1 MQRAEKAELKTG
13 KVRGHRPIMA
23 VASSSAYVVTTCTT
37 VPIRIAVGLDR
48 SFPYTSRPRL
58 TANFILL
65 RLLYTLTMYLLTPVI
80 LYRLAA
86 RGLRYRRYLSR
97 WKERFGFFPS
107 PGFNNSSWVHA
118 VSVGE
123 VNAAVP
129 LIEALIRR
137 YPDAPMVVTTVT
149 PTGSE
154 RVQNLFGDRVFHVYL
169 PYDLPASVK
178 RFLNRIRPRFAVI
191 METEIWPN
199 LFVTCRERAIPIVVT
214 NARLSERS
222 LKGYGPVR
230 PLARRAIRCASF
242 VAAQSP
248 IDAERLRLLGA
259 AVSRLAVIG
268 NLKFDMPV
276 PDTLFDSANQLRESW
291 GAKRPVWIAA
301 STHEGEELPVLKAHS
316 AVLKR
321 YPDALLLIAPRH
333 PERFKPLVGVCR
345 SLGFST
351 RVRSEDVLADEHCQ
365 CFVVDT
371 MGELLQFYACADI
384 AFVGGSLEPIGGHNL
399 LEPAAL
405 GKPVIVGPHT
415 FNTEEIADSL
425 IAAKAVLRVADEIEL
440 GQDLIR
446 LFTHANDREAMGQ
459 AAQAV
464 IERERGAVE
473 RTVRIVEQVLESAES
488 GKENRE

>member
-1 MQRAEKAELKTG
+1 M
-13 KVRGHRPIMA
+13 
-23 VASSSAYVVTTCTT
+23 
-37 VPIRIAVGLDR
+37 
-48 SFPYTSRPRL
+48 
-58 TANFILL
+58 L

-97 WKERFGFFPS
+97 WKERFGFFPA
-107 PGFNNSSWVHA
+107 PGFENSSWVHA

-129 LIEALIRR
+129 LIEALMRR

-154 RVQNLFGDRVFHVYL
+154 RVQKLFGERVFHVYL

-178 RFLNRIRPRFAVI
+178 RFLDRIRPRFAVI

-199 LFVTCRERAIPIVVT
+199 LFITCRERAIPIVVT

-222 LKGYGPVR
+222 LRGYGPVR

-248 IDAERLRLLGA
+248 LDAERLRALGA

-276 PDTLFDSANQLRESW
+276 PASLADSGEQLRRGW
-291 GAKRPVWIAA
+291 GRRRPVWIAA
-301 STHEGEELPVLKAHS
+301 STHEGEEMPVLKAHT
-316 AVLKR
+316 AILQR

-333 PERFKPLVGVCR
+333 PERFRPVVGACR
-345 SLGFST
+345 SLGFTT
-351 RVRSEDVLADEHCQ
+351 RTRSEDEVADERCQ

-371 MGELLQFYACADI
+371 MGELLHFYAAADI

-415 FNTEEIADSL
+415 FNTEEVAASL
-425 IAAKAVLRVADEIEL
+425 IEAEAVLRVENAEQL
-440 GQDLIR
+440 GAAVIR
-446 LFTHANDREAMGQ
+446 LLTREDQRHAMGR

-464 IERERGAVE
+464 LERERGAVE
-473 RTVRIVEQVLESAES
+473 RTLRIVEQVLEKQA
-488 GKENRE
+488 

>member
-1 MQRAEKAELKTG
+1 M
-13 KVRGHRPIMA
+13 
-23 VASSSAYVVTTCTT
+23 
-37 VPIRIAVGLDR
+37 
-48 SFPYTSRPRL
+48 
-58 TANFILL
+58 L

-107 PGFNNSSWVHA
+107 PRFTNSSWVHA

-137 YPDAPMVVTTVT
+137 FPDSPMVVTTVT

-154 RVQNLFGDRVFHVYL
+154 RVQQLFGERIFHVYL

-178 RFLNRIRPRFAVI
+178 RFLDRIKPRFAVI

-199 LFVTCRERAIPIVVT
+199 LFVTCRERSIPIVVT
-214 NARLSERS
+214 NARLSKRS

-230 PLARRAIRCASF
+230 PLARRAIRCANF

-248 IDAERLRLLGA
+248 VDAERLRLLGA
-259 AVSRLAVIG
+259 AVTRLAVIG
-268 NLKFDMPV
+268 NLKFDMTIP
-276 PDTLFDSANQLRESW
+276 PDLADSTRKMRESW
-291 GAKRPVWIAA
+291 GVKRPVWIAA

-316 AVLKR
+316 AVLQR

-333 PERFKPLVGVCR
+333 PERFKPIVGVCR

-351 RVRSEDVLADEHCQ
+351 RVRSEDVLADESCQ
-365 CFVVDT
+365 CFVIDS
-371 MGELLQFYACADI
+371 MGELLQFYACADV

-425 IAAKAVLRVADEIEL
+425 IAAKAVLRVADETEL
-440 GQDLIR
+440 GADLIR
-446 LFTHANDREAMGQ
+446 LFTHAGERQAMGQ

-473 RTVRIVEQVLESAES
+473 RTVRILEQVLGEAGGGS
-488 GKENRE
+488 GE

>member
-1 MQRAEKAELKTG
+1 MREVIVQLWRPALILPMPRR
-13 KVRGHRPIMA
+13 VFILRGL
-23 VASSSAYVVTTCTT
+23 V
-37 VPIRIAVGLDR
+37 
-48 SFPYTSRPRL
+48 RPRIL
-58 TANFILL
+58 PLL
-65 RLLYTLTMYLLTPVI
+65 RLLYTLTMYLMTPVI
-80 LYRLAA
+80 LYRLTV

-97 WKERFGFFPS
+97 WKERFGFFPA
-107 PGFNNSSWVHA
+107 PGFNKSSWVHA

-129 LIEALIRR
+129 LIEALMQR
-137 YPDAPMVVTTVT
+137 YPESPMVVTTVT

-154 RVQNLFGDRVFHVYL
+154 RVQKLFGDRVFHVYL

-178 RFLNRIRPRFAVI
+178 RFLDRIRPRFAVV

-199 LFVTCRERAIPIVVT
+199 LFITCRERSIPIVVT

-248 IDAERLRLLGA
+248 VDAERLVALGA
-259 AVSRLAVIG
+259 AVNRLAVIG

-276 PDTLFDSANQLRESW
+276 PVSLIESGVALRGSW
-291 GAKRPVWIAA
+291 GARRPVWIAA

-333 PERFKPLVGVCR
+333 PERFRPVVGACR
-345 SLGFST
+345 ALGFST
-351 RVRSEDVLADEHCQ
+351 RVRSEDDLADERCQ
-365 CFVVDT
+365 CFVIDT
-371 MGELLQFYACADI
+371 MGELLQFYAASDI

-415 FNTEEIADSL
+415 FNTEEVAASL
-425 IAAKAVLRVADEIEL
+425 IEAKAVLRVANEVEL
-440 GQDLIR
+440 GAALIR
-446 LFTHANDREAMGQ
+446 LFAHDQEYAAMGQ
-459 AAQAV
+459 AARAV
-464 IERERGAVE
+464 LERERGAVA
-473 RTVRIVEQVLESAES
+473 RTVQIVEQVMEGRES
-488 GKENRE
+488 GIGNRE

>member
-1 MQRAEKAELKTG
+1 M
-13 KVRGHRPIMA
+13 
-23 VASSSAYVVTTCTT
+23 
-37 VPIRIAVGLDR
+37 
-48 SFPYTSRPRL
+48 
-58 TANFILL
+58 L
-65 RLLYTLTMYLLTPVI
+65 RLLYTLTMYLMTPVI
-80 LYRLAA
+80 LYRLTV

-97 WKERFGFFPS
+97 WKERFGFFPV
-107 PGFNNSSWVHA
+107 PGFDNSSWVHA

-129 LIEALIRR
+129 LIEALIQR
-137 YPDAPMVVTTVT
+137 YPESPMVVTTVT

-154 RVQNLFGDRVFHVYL
+154 RVQKLFGDRVFHVYL

-178 RFLNRIRPRFAVI
+178 RFLDRIQPRFAVV

-199 LFVTCRERAIPIVVT
+199 LFVICRERGIPIVVT

-248 IDAERLRLLGA
+248 IDAERLRALGA
-259 AVSRLAVIG
+259 AVTRLAVIG

-276 PDTLFDSANQLRESW
+276 PASLIEGGAALRGSW
-291 GAKRPVWIAA
+291 GVRRPVWIAA
-301 STHEGEELPVLKAHS
+301 STHEGEELSVLKAHS
-316 AVLKR
+316 AVLQR
-321 YPDALLLIAPRH
+321 FPDALLLIAPRH
-333 PERFKPLVGVCR
+333 PERFRPVVGACR
-345 SLGFST
+345 ALGFST
-351 RVRSEDVLADEHCQ
+351 RVRSEDVSADDHCQ
-365 CFVVDT
+365 CFIIDT
-371 MGELLQFYACADI
+371 MGELLQFYAASDI

-415 FNTEEIADSL
+415 FNTEEVAASL
-425 IAAKAVLRVADEIEL
+425 IEAKAVLRVADEIEL
-440 GQDLIR
+440 GAAVIR
-446 LFTHANDREAMGQ
+446 LFAHEQEGAAMGQ

-464 IERERGAVE
+464 LERERGAVA
-473 RTVRIVEQVLESAES
+473 RTVQIVEQVVA
-488 GKENRE
+488 GQPVKI

>member
-1 MQRAEKAELKTG
+1 M
-13 KVRGHRPIMA
+13 
-23 VASSSAYVVTTCTT
+23 
-37 VPIRIAVGLDR
+37 
-48 SFPYTSRPRL
+48 
-58 TANFILL
+58 L

-97 WKERFGFFPS
+97 WKERFGFFPA
-107 PGFNNSSWVHA
+107 PGFENSSWVHA

-129 LIEALIRR
+129 LIEALMRR

-154 RVQNLFGDRVFHVYL
+154 RVQKLFGDRVFHVYL

-178 RFLNRIRPRFAVI
+178 RFLDRIKPRFAVI

-199 LFVTCRERAIPIVVT
+199 LFITCRERAIPIVVT

-222 LKGYGPVR
+222 LRGYGPVR

-248 IDAERLRLLGA
+248 LDAERLRALGA

-276 PDTLFDSANQLRESW
+276 PASLADSGEQLRRGW
-291 GAKRPVWIAA
+291 GRRRPVWIAA
-301 STHEGEELPVLKAHS
+301 STHEGEEMPVLKAHT
-316 AVLKR
+316 AILQR

-333 PERFKPLVGVCR
+333 PERFRPVVGVCR
-345 SLGFST
+345 SLGFTT
-351 RVRSEDVLADEHCQ
+351 RTRSEDEVADERCQ

-371 MGELLQFYACADI
+371 MGELLHFYAAADI

-415 FNTEEIADSL
+415 FNTEEVAASL
-425 IAAKAVLRVADEIEL
+425 IEAEAVLRVENAEQL
-440 GQDLIR
+440 GAAVIR
-446 LFTHANDREAMGQ
+446 LLTREDQRHAMGR

-464 IERERGAVE
+464 LERERGAVE
-473 RTVRIVEQVLESAES
+473 RTLRIVEQVLEKQA
-488 GKENRE
+488 

>member
-1 MQRAEKAELKTG
+1 MSIIAAKRD
-13 KVRGHRPIMA
+13 
-23 VASSSAYVVTTCTT
+23 SAY
-37 VPIRIAVGLDR
+37 AA
-48 SFPYTSRPRL
+48 YTARPCPN
-58 TANFILL
+58 ADSGLL
-65 RLLYTLTMYLLTPVI
+65 RLLYTLTMYLMTPVI

-97 WKERFGFFPS
+97 WKERFGFFPH
-107 PGFNNSSWVHA
+107 PGFKDSSWVHA

-129 LIEALIRR
+129 LIEALMRR
-137 YPDAPMVVTTVT
+137 YPDSPMVVTTVT

-154 RVQNLFGDRVFHVYL
+154 RVQKLFGDRVFHVYL

-178 RFLNRIRPRFAVI
+178 RFLDRVRPRFAVI

-199 LFVTCRERAIPIVVT
+199 LFITCRERSIPIVVT

-222 LKGYGPVR
+222 LRGYGPVR

-248 IDAERLRLLGA
+248 VDAERLRLLGA
-259 AVSRLAVIG
+259 AVTRLAVIG

-276 PDTLFDSANQLRESW
+276 PASLADAGAVLRNSW
-291 GAKRPVWIAA
+291 GTRRPVWIAA

-316 AVLKR
+316 SVLQR
-321 YPDALLLIAPRH
+321 FPDALLLIAPRH
-333 PERFKPLVGVCR
+333 PERFKPVLSVCR
-345 SLGFST
+345 SLGFTT
-351 RVRSEDVLADEHCQ
+351 RVRSEDVSADDRCQ
-365 CFVVDT
+365 CFVIDT
-371 MGELLQFYACADI
+371 MGELLQFYAAADI

-415 FNTEEIADSL
+415 FNTEEVATSL
-425 IAAKAVLRVADEIEL
+425 IEAKAVLRVANEAEL
-440 GQDLIR
+440 GAALIR
-446 LFTHANDREAMGQ
+446 LFSQESECAAMGQ

-464 IERERGAVE
+464 LERERGAVE
-473 RTVRIVEQVLESAES
+473 RTVHILEKVMES
-488 GKENRE
+488 RE

>member
-1 MQRAEKAELKTG
+1 MPE
-13 KVRGHRPIMA
+13 RGYF
-23 VASSSAYVVTTCTT
+23 S
-37 VPIRIAVGLDR
+37 
-48 SFPYTSRPRL
+48 
-58 TANFILL
+58 LL

-97 WKERFGFFPS
+97 WKERFGFFPA
-107 PGFNNSSWVHA
+107 PGFENSSWVHA

-129 LIEALIRR
+129 LIEALMRR
-137 YPDAPMVVTTVT
+137 YPDSPMVVTTVT

-154 RVQNLFGDRVFHVYL
+154 RVQKIFGERVFHVYL

-178 RFLNRIRPRFAVI
+178 RFLNRIQPRFAVI

-199 LFVTCRERAIPIVVT
+199 LFITCRERAIPIVVT

-222 LKGYGPVR
+222 LRGYGPVR

-259 AVSRLAVIG
+259 AVTRLAVIG
-268 NLKFDMPV
+268 NLKFDMAV
-276 PDTLFDSANQLRESW
+276 PDSLVESGERMRDSW
-291 GAKRPVWIAA
+291 GTRRPVWIAA

-316 AVLKR
+316 AVLQR
-321 YPDALLLIAPRH
+321 FPDALLLIAPRH
-333 PERFKPLVGVCR
+333 PERFKPVVSACR

-351 RVRSEDVLADEHCQ
+351 RVRSDEGIADARCQ
-365 CFVVDT
+365 CFVIDA
-371 MGELLQFYACADI
+371 MGELLQFYASADI
-384 AFVGGSLEPIGGHNL
+384 AFVGGSLEAIGGHNL

-415 FNTEEIADSL
+415 FNTEEIAASL
-425 IAAKAVLRVADEIEL
+425 IEAKAVLRVANEVEL
-440 GQDLIR
+440 GAALIR
-446 LFTHANDREAMGQ
+446 LFTQSAEREAMGQ

-464 IERERGAVE
+464 LERERGAVE
-473 RTVRIVEQVLESAES
+473 RTVQIVAQVM
-488 GKENRE
+488 GNRESRLGNRE

>member
-1 MQRAEKAELKTG
+1 M
-13 KVRGHRPIMA
+13 PA
-23 VASSSAYVVTTCTT
+23 V
-37 VPIRIAVGLDR
+37 
-48 SFPYTSRPRL
+48 
-58 TANFILL
+58 L

-86 RGLRYRRYLSR
+86 RGLKYRGYFSR
-97 WKERFGFFPS
+97 WKERFGFFPP
-107 PGFNNSSWVHA
+107 PGLDDSIWVHA

-129 LIEALIRR
+129 LIEALMRS
-137 YPDAPMVVTTVT
+137 YPHAQLVVTTVT

-178 RFLNRIRPRFAVI
+178 RFLDRIRPRIAVI

-199 LFVTCRERAIPIVVT
+199 LFITCRKRGIPIVVT

-222 LKGYGPVR
+222 LRGYGPVR

-248 IDAERLRLLGA
+248 VDAERLRSLGA
-259 AVSRLAVIG
+259 AVTRLAVIG

-276 PDTLFDSANQLRESW
+276 PASLADTGAGLRSAW
-291 GAKRPVWIAA
+291 GVRRPVWIAA
-301 STHEGEELPVLKAHS
+301 STHEGEEMPVLKAHT
-316 AVLKR
+316 AVLQR
-321 YPDALLLIAPRH
+321 FPDALLLIAPRH
-333 PERFKPLVGVCR
+333 PERFKPVAAACR
-345 SLGFST
+345 SLGFVT
-351 RVRSEDVLADEHCQ
+351 RTRSEDETADERCQ
-365 CFVVDT
+365 CFVIDT
-371 MGELLQFYACADI
+371 MGELLHFYAAADI
-384 AFVGGSLEPIGGHNL
+384 AFVGGSLEAIGGHNL

-415 FNTEEIADSL
+415 FNTEEVADSL
-425 IAAKAVLRVADEIEL
+425 IEAKAVLRVASAEEL
-440 GQDLIR
+440 GAAVIR
-446 LFTHANDREAMGQ
+446 LLAHDDERTGMGE

-464 IERERGAVE
+464 LERERGAVE
-473 RTVRIVEQVLESAES
+473 RTLRIVEQVLA
-488 GKENRE
+488 GQPVRL

>member
-1 MQRAEKAELKTG
+1 M
-13 KVRGHRPIMA
+13 RPILRGPHSRR
-23 VASSSAYVVTTCTT
+23 VRT
-37 VPIRIAVGLDR
+37 V
-48 SFPYTSRPRL
+48 
-58 TANFILL
+58 L

-97 WKERFGFFPS
+97 WRERFGFFPA
-107 PGFNNSSWVHA
+107 PGFSGSSWVHA

-129 LIEALIRR
+129 LIEALMRR

-154 RVQNLFGDRVFHVYL
+154 RVQKLFGDRVFHVYL

-178 RFLNRIRPRFAVI
+178 RFLDRVQPRFAVI

-199 LFVTCRERAIPIVVT
+199 LFITCRERAIPIVVT

-222 LKGYGPVR
+222 LRGYGPVR

-259 AVSRLAVIG
+259 AVTRLAVIG

-276 PDTLFDSANQLRESW
+276 PDSLAGSGATLRSSW
-291 GAKRPVWIAA
+291 GPRRPVWIAA
-301 STHEGEELPVLKAHS
+301 STHEGEEMPVLKAHT

-321 YPDALLLIAPRH
+321 FPDALLLIAPRH
-333 PERFKPLVGVCR
+333 PERFRPVVGACR
-345 SLGFST
+345 SLGFNT
-351 RVRSEDVLADEHCQ
+351 RTRSEREAPGERCQ
-365 CFVVDT
+365 CFVVDS
-371 MGELLQFYACADI
+371 MGELLLFYAAADI
-384 AFVGGSLEPIGGHNL
+384 AFVGGSLEAIGGHNL

-405 GKPVIVGPHT
+405 GIPVIVGPHT
-415 FNTEEIADSL
+415 FNTEEVAASL
-425 IAAKAVLRVADEIEL
+425 IQARAALRVDTAEAL
-440 GQDLIR
+440 GAAAIR
-446 LFTHANDREAMGQ
+446 LLAGDEEREAMGR

-464 IERERGAVE
+464 LERERGAVE
-473 RTVRIVEQVLESAES
+473 RTVRIVEQVL
-488 GKENRE
+488 

>member
-1 MQRAEKAELKTG
+1 M
-13 KVRGHRPIMA
+13 
-23 VASSSAYVVTTCTT
+23 
-37 VPIRIAVGLDR
+37 
-48 SFPYTSRPRL
+48 
-58 TANFILL
+58 

-97 WKERFGFFPS
+97 WKERFGFFPA
-107 PGFNNSSWVHA
+107 PGFSNSSWVHA

-129 LIEALIRR
+129 LIEALMRT

-154 RVQNLFGDRVFHVYL
+154 RVQKLFGERVFHVYL

-178 RFLNRIRPRFAVI
+178 RFLDRVRPRFAVI

-199 LFVTCRERAIPIVVT
+199 LFITCRERSIPIVVT

-222 LKGYGPVR
+222 LRGYGPVR

-248 IDAERLRLLGA
+248 LDAERLRTLGA

-276 PDTLFDSANQLRESW
+276 PASLAGIGADLRNAW
-291 GAKRPVWIAA
+291 GNCRPVWIAA
-301 STHEGEELPVLKAHS
+301 STHEGEEMPVLKAHS
-316 AVLKR
+316 AVLQR
-321 YPDALLLIAPRH
+321 FPDALLLIAPRH
-333 PERFKPLVGVCR
+333 PERFKPVVGACR
-345 SLGFST
+345 SLGFTT
-351 RVRSEDVLADEHCQ
+351 RVRSEDVTADERCQ

-371 MGELLQFYACADI
+371 MGELLHFYAASDI

-415 FNTEEIADSL
+415 FNTEEVAASL
-425 IAAKAVLRVADEIEL
+425 IEARAVLRVANAEQL
-440 GQDLIR
+440 GAAVIR
-446 LFTHANDREAMGQ
+446 LLAQADERQAMGQ
-459 AAQAV
+459 AARAV
-464 IERERGAVE
+464 LERERGAVE
-473 RTVRIVEQVLESAES
+473 RTLRIVEQVLERQGA
-488 GKENRE
+488 

>member
-1 MQRAEKAELKTG
+1 M
-13 KVRGHRPIMA
+13 
-23 VASSSAYVVTTCTT
+23 
-37 VPIRIAVGLDR
+37 
-48 SFPYTSRPRL
+48 
-58 TANFILL
+58 L

-97 WKERFGFFPS
+97 WKERFGFFPA
-107 PGFNNSSWVHA
+107 PGFENSSWVHA

-129 LIEALIRR
+129 LIEALMRR

-154 RVQNLFGDRVFHVYL
+154 RVQKLFGDRVFHVYL

-178 RFLNRIRPRFAVI
+178 RFLDRIRPRFAVI

-199 LFVTCRERAIPIVVT
+199 LFITCRERAIPIVVT

-222 LKGYGPVR
+222 LRGYGPVR

-248 IDAERLRLLGA
+248 LDAERLRALGA

-276 PDTLFDSANQLRESW
+276 PASLADSGEQLRRGW
-291 GAKRPVWIAA
+291 GRRRPVWIAA
-301 STHEGEELPVLKAHS
+301 STHEGEEMPVLKAHT
-316 AVLKR
+316 AILQR

-333 PERFKPLVGVCR
+333 PERFRPVVGACR
-345 SLGFST
+345 SLGFTT
-351 RVRSEDVLADEHCQ
+351 RTRSEDEVADERCQ

-371 MGELLQFYACADI
+371 MGELLHFYAAADI

-415 FNTEEIADSL
+415 FNTEEVAASL
-425 IAAKAVLRVADEIEL
+425 IEAEAVLRVENAEQL
-440 GQDLIR
+440 GAAVIR
-446 LFTHANDREAMGQ
+446 LLTREDQRHAMGR

-464 IERERGAVE
+464 LERERGAVE
-473 RTVRIVEQVLESAES
+473 RTLRIVEQVLEKQA
-488 GKENRE
+488 

>member
-1 MQRAEKAELKTG
+1 MPRRVLILRG
-13 KVRGHRPIMA
+13 LVRLR
-23 VASSSAYVVTTCTT
+23 VLS
-37 VPIRIAVGLDR
+37 
-48 SFPYTSRPRL
+48 
-58 TANFILL
+58 LL
-65 RLLYTLTMYLLTPVI
+65 RLLYTLTMYLMTPVI

-97 WKERFGFFPS
+97 WKERFGFFPA
-107 PGFNNSSWVHA
+107 PGFKNSSWVHA

-129 LIEALIRR
+129 LIEALMQR
-137 YPDAPMVVTTVT
+137 YPDSPMVVTTVT

-154 RVQNLFGDRVFHVYL
+154 RVQRLFGDRVFHVYL

-178 RFLNRIRPRFAVI
+178 RFLNRIQPRFAVV

-199 LFVTCRERAIPIVVT
+199 LFITCRERGIPIVVT

-230 PLARRAIRCASF
+230 PLARRAIRCANF

-248 IDAERLRLLGA
+248 IDAERLRALGA
-259 AVSRLAVIG
+259 AVTRLAVIG

-276 PDTLFDSANQLRESW
+276 PASLVENGEALRDSW
-291 GAKRPVWIAA
+291 GPRRPVWIAA

-316 AVLKR
+316 VVLKR

-333 PERFKPLVGVCR
+333 PERFKPVVGACR
-345 SLGFST
+345 ALGFTT
-351 RVRSEDVLADEHCQ
+351 RVRSEDELADDRCQ

-371 MGELLQFYACADI
+371 MGELLQFYAASDI
-384 AFVGGSLEPIGGHNL
+384 AFVGGSLEAIGGHNL

-415 FNTEEIADSL
+415 FNTEEVADSL
-425 IAAKAVLRVADEIEL
+425 IEAKAVLRVSDEWEL
-440 GQDLIR
+440 GAAVIR
-446 LFTHANDREAMGQ
+446 LFTHGEERAAMGQ
-459 AAQAV
+459 AAQTV
-464 IERERGAVE
+464 LERERGAVA
-473 RTVRIVEQVLESAES
+473 RTVQIVEQVVA
-488 GKENRE
+488 GQPVKI

>member
-1 MQRAEKAELKTG
+1 M
-13 KVRGHRPIMA
+13 
-23 VASSSAYVVTTCTT
+23 
-37 VPIRIAVGLDR
+37 
-48 SFPYTSRPRL
+48 
-58 TANFILL
+58 L

-97 WKERFGFFPS
+97 WKERFGFFPA

-129 LIEALIRR
+129 LIEALMRT
-137 YPDAPMVVTTVT
+137 YPEAPMVVTTVT

-154 RVQNLFGDRVFHVYL
+154 RVQKLFGDRVFHVYL

-178 RFLNRIRPRFAVI
+178 RFLDRIKPRFAVI

-199 LFVTCRERAIPIVVT
+199 LFITCRERAIPIVVT

-222 LKGYGPVR
+222 LRGYGPVR

-248 IDAERLRLLGA
+248 LDAERLRALGA
-259 AVSRLAVIG
+259 AVTRLAVIG

-276 PDTLFDSANQLRESW
+276 PPSLAGTGEQLRQGW
-291 GAKRPVWIAA
+291 GRRRPVWIAA
-301 STHEGEELPVLKAHS
+301 STHEGEEMPVLKAHT
-316 AVLKR
+316 AVLQR

-333 PERFKPLVGVCR
+333 PERFRPVIGACR
-345 SLGFST
+345 SLGFAT
-351 RVRSEDVLADEHCQ
+351 RTRSEDEVADERCQ

-371 MGELLQFYACADI
+371 MGELLHFYAAADI

-415 FNTEEIADSL
+415 FNTEEVASSL
-425 IAAKAVLRVADEIEL
+425 IEAKAVLRVENAEQL
-440 GQDLIR
+440 GAAVIR
-446 LFTHANDREAMGQ
+446 LLTQEDLRRAMGQ

-464 IERERGAVE
+464 LERERGAVE
-473 RTVRIVEQVLESAES
+473 RTLRIVEQVLEKQA
-488 GKENRE
+488 

>member
-1 MQRAEKAELKTG
+1 M
-13 KVRGHRPIMA
+13 
-23 VASSSAYVVTTCTT
+23 
-37 VPIRIAVGLDR
+37 
-48 SFPYTSRPRL
+48 
-58 TANFILL
+58 L

-97 WKERFGFFPS
+97 WKERFGFFPA
-107 PGFNNSSWVHA
+107 PGFSNSSWVHA

-129 LIEALIRR
+129 LIEALMRT

-154 RVQNLFGDRVFHVYL
+154 RVQKLFGDRVFHVYL

-178 RFLNRIRPRFAVI
+178 RFLDRVRPRFAVI

-199 LFVTCRERAIPIVVT
+199 LFITCRERSIPIVVT

-222 LKGYGPVR
+222 LRGYGPVR

-248 IDAERLRLLGA
+248 LDAERLRTLGA

-276 PDTLFDSANQLRESW
+276 PASLADSGAELRRAW
-291 GAKRPVWIAA
+291 GKCRPVWIAA
-301 STHEGEELPVLKAHS
+301 STHEGEEMPVLKAHS
-316 AVLKR
+316 AVLQR
-321 YPDALLLIAPRH
+321 FPDALLLIAPRH
-333 PERFKPLVGVCR
+333 PERFKPVVGACR
-345 SLGFST
+345 SLGFTT
-351 RVRSEDVLADEHCQ
+351 RVRSEDVSADERCQ
-365 CFVVDT
+365 CFVIDT
-371 MGELLQFYACADI
+371 MGELLHFYAASDI

-415 FNTEEIADSL
+415 FNTEEVAASL
-425 IAAKAVLRVADEIEL
+425 IEAKAVLRVANAEQL
-440 GQDLIR
+440 GAAVIR
-446 LFTHANDREAMGQ
+446 LLAQADERHAMGQ

-464 IERERGAVE
+464 LERERGAVE
-473 RTVRIVEQVLESAES
+473 RTLRIVEQVL
-488 GKENRE
+488 GKQGA

>member
-1 MQRAEKAELKTG
+1 MA
-13 KVRGHRPIMA
+13 PIMA
-23 VASSSAYVVTTCTT
+23 AKPDSAY
-37 VPIRIAVGLDR
+37 AA
-48 SFPYTSRPRL
+48 YTAGPFSN
-58 TANFILL
+58 AGSGLL

-97 WKERFGFFPS
+97 WKERYGFFPA
-107 PGFNNSSWVHA
+107 PGFENSSWVHA

-129 LIEALIRR
+129 LIEALMRR

-154 RVQNLFGDRVFHVYL
+154 RVQRLFGDRVFHVYL

-178 RFLNRIRPRFAVI
+178 RFLDRIRPRFAVI

-199 LFVTCRERAIPIVVT
+199 LFITCRERDIPIVVT

-222 LKGYGPVR
+222 LRGYGPVR

-248 IDAERLRLLGA
+248 VDAERLRLLGA
-259 AVSRLAVIG
+259 AVTRLAVIG

-276 PDTLFDSANQLRESW
+276 PASLADAGAELRSSW
-291 GAKRPVWIAA
+291 GVRRPVWIAA

-316 AVLKR
+316 AVLQR
-321 YPDALLLIAPRH
+321 FPDALLLIAPRH
-333 PERFKPLVGVCR
+333 PERFKPVVGACR
-345 SLGFST
+345 SLGFTT
-351 RVRSEDVLADEHCQ
+351 RVRSEDVAADERCQ

-371 MGELLQFYACADI
+371 MGELLHFYAAADI

-415 FNTEEIADSL
+415 FNTEEVATSL
-425 IAAKAVLRVADEIEL
+425 IEARAVLRVADEIEL
-440 GQDLIR
+440 GVAVIR
-446 LFTHANDREAMGQ
+446 LLAQEGERHAMGQ
-459 AAQAV
+459 AAQSV
-464 IERERGAVE
+464 LERERGAVQ
-473 RTVRIVEQVLESAES
+473 RTLHIVEQVLA
-488 GKENRE
+488 KQPVTL

>member
-1 MQRAEKAELKTG
+1 M
-13 KVRGHRPIMA
+13 
-23 VASSSAYVVTTCTT
+23 
-37 VPIRIAVGLDR
+37 
-48 SFPYTSRPRL
+48 
-58 TANFILL
+58 L

-97 WKERFGFFPS
+97 WRERFGFFPA
-107 PGFNNSSWVHA
+107 PGFSGSSWVHA

-129 LIEALIRR
+129 LIEALMRK
-137 YPDAPMVVTTVT
+137 YPEAPMVVTTVT

-154 RVQNLFGDRVFHVYL
+154 RVQKLFGDRVFHVYL

-178 RFLNRIRPRFAVI
+178 RFLDRVQPRFAVI

-199 LFVTCRERAIPIVVT
+199 LFITCRERSIPIVVT

-222 LKGYGPVR
+222 LRGYGPVR

-259 AVSRLAVIG
+259 AVTRLAVIG

-276 PDTLFDSANQLRESW
+276 PASLAGSGASLRNGW
-291 GAKRPVWIAA
+291 GERRPVWIAA
-301 STHEGEELPVLKAHS
+301 STHEGEEMPVLKAHT
-316 AVLKR
+316 AVLQR
-321 YPDALLLIAPRH
+321 FPDALLLIAPRH
-333 PERFKPLVGVCR
+333 PERFKPVVGACR
-345 SLGFST
+345 SLGFNT
-351 RVRSEDVLADEHCQ
+351 RTRSERAPPDERCQ
-365 CFVVDT
+365 CFVIDS
-371 MGELLQFYACADI
+371 MGELLHFYAAADI
-384 AFVGGSLEPIGGHNL
+384 AFVGGSLEAIGGHNL

-405 GKPVIVGPHT
+405 GIPVIVGPHT
-415 FNTEEIADSL
+415 FNTEEVAASL
-425 IAAKAVLRVADEIEL
+425 IDAKAALRVEDAEGL
-440 GQDLIR
+440 GAAAIR
-446 LFTHANDREAMGQ
+446 LLARDDEREAMGR

-464 IERERGAVE
+464 LERERGAVE
-473 RTVRIVEQVLESAES
+473 RTISIVEQVLQKHDA
-488 GKENRE
+488 REATD